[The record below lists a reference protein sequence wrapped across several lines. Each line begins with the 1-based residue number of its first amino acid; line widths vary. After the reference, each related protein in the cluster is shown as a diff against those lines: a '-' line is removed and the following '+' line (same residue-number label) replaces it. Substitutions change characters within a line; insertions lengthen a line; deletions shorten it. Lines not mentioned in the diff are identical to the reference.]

1 MARTSHQKLSNSFV
15 EALRCPLGRD
25 RLDIT
30 DQATKGLI
38 IRVLPAGAKKWLQQ
52 YNGKKVHLGDWPTMK
67 YAQAVAAA
75 QNNAVLLRQ
84 GKDPSV
90 KRKALLGAPT
100 LADVLDCYLRHLQAR
115 AHPDEDQTKERD
127 STRNTRWL
135 TNKLRKKCGKLTV
148 QDFDHEVFRNFIET
162 TYTSKNA
169 GSAERLIN
177 VVVTAWNHGAN
188 PLHGMKYPEG
198 LSNPGV
204 GLVAAIPWI
213 AHRRKGNRAV
223 NWSDDQWSDIMR
235 AIRLAYGP
243 DSTLTPICTMVLELA
258 MLTGARPS
266 EVARLKW
273 DDVEDHKFIIQGATL
288 KLKKLV
294 ISRHKNWQNTGRP
307 RQILIFR
314 EGIEVLRRAK
324 EWALEND
331 REDSPYV
338 FPSPGR
344 QQTKDPWAS
353 CTAYYASE
361 VKRIGELPALMAYNF
376 RSAYINHARDLGIH
390 DEIIAENCGHDL
402 TTLLK
407 FYARHRDEQRAQ
419 AAVKVDA
426 GFAKHRLESQKVIE
440 GTAVQVPDTAPLLLE
455 G

>member
-1 MARTSHQKLSNSFV
+1 MA
-15 EALRCPLGRD
+15 
-25 RLDIT
+25 
-30 DQATKGLI
+30 GL
-38 IRVLPAGAKKWLQQ
+38 V
-52 YNGKKVHLGDWPTMK
+52 
-67 YAQAVAAA
+67 
-75 QNNAVLLRQ
+75 RQ
-84 GKDPSV
+84 GKDPSL
-90 KRKALLGAPT
+90 KRKALLEAPT
-100 LADVLDCYLRHLQAR
+100 VADVLDCYLTHLQGR

-135 TNKLRKKCGKLTV
+135 TNRLRKKCGHLTV
-148 QDFDHEVFRNFIET
+148 QDFDHQVFRTFVET
-162 TYTSKNA
+162 TYTSRNA

-177 VVVTAWNHGAN
+177 VIVTAWNHGAN
-188 PLHGMKYPEG
+188 PLHGMRYPEG

-213 AHRRKGNRAV
+213 AHRSKSSRAV

-243 DSTLTPICTMVLELA
+243 DSTLSPIAVLVLELA

-266 EVARLKW
+266 EIARLKW
-273 DDVEDHKFIIQGATL
+273 EDVEDHKFVIQGATL
-288 KLKKLV
+288 KLKKL
-294 ISRHKNWQNTGRP
+294 IINRHKNWQNTGRP

-314 EGIEVLRRAK
+314 EGSEVLRRAK

-331 REDSPYV
+331 REDNAYV

-353 CTAYYASE
+353 CTAYYAAE
-361 VKRIGELPALMAYNF
+361 VRRIGELPALTAYNF
-376 RSAYINHARDLGIH
+376 RSAYINHARDLGVH

-402 TTLLK
+402 ATLLK
-407 FYARHRDEQRAQ
+407 FYARHREEQHVQ

-426 GFAKHRLESQKVIE
+426 GFAQRRLGNQKVIE
-440 GTAVQVPDTAPLLLE
+440 GTAVQAPLLLE